1 MHGLEIGGTFNSGGS
16 IFLSVGTRKSKLQ
29 HPTSLILLARP
40 RYSISPLSSSK
51 LGGGAASVAA
61 GTMARIVNLHSTFVN
76 REIKAILD
84 QMPTK
89 SYTCATFSRGI
100 IGGKKRILGRNIER

>member
-1 MHGLEIGGTFNSGGS
+1 MHGLEIGGTFNSGES

-51 LGGGAASVAA
+51 LGGGTRCFCRGRDNGA
-61 GTMARIVNLHSTFVN
+61 N
-76 REIKAILD
+76 R
-84 QMPTK
+84 
-89 SYTCATFSRGI
+89 
-100 IGGKKRILGRNIER
+100 